1 MAARMS
7 GYTGEHAPLFASV
20 IEFIHTAT
28 LVHDDIIDESDMRR
42 GRQAV
47 HSRWG
52 NDVTV
57 LLGDFLYI
65 KSMSMALT
73 RDSLDFI
80 RLLCEVTLRMIEGE
94 LYQLTKNGIV
104 DLSED
109 EHFEII
115 RRKTAYLF
123 AGSARIGGML
133 GPGTNT
139 EQEDA
144 LWDYGLNIGMAF
156 QLVDDLLDFTGEED
170 ALGKPVGGDLREGK
184 MTLPVIHLLASGE
197 ARAADAHPQDRQRA
211 ERVALTNG
219 ASCGTCSRNI
229 GRLNTR
235 AASRQTLSSA
245 RRRRS
250 RFFRPAPSVTRSCSC
265 QITCCRGIGELPP
278 KPHRGT
284 PSSHSLSRRAVLRP
298 QRSRDSRRRIRRAH
312 GGARA
317 PRGGQPR
324 PRHHRLSNA
333 ARQRPRRPQ
342 DSTRSSMREPML
354 SLDNAYSEEELR
366 EFDARVRRGL
376 LAAGEPAAEVDYVAE
391 LKIDGLSL
399 ALTYENGTLVR
410 GATRGD
416 GVRGE
421 EVTSNV
427 RTIRAIPLKLK
438 TGRGSGARDM
448 PRLDRAAPPDP
459 RSRDPRRSLSASE
472 SVRTHQQGEDDA
484 GEPLFAEPA
493 QRRRGNDAQPR
504 SGTRREARVER
515 VDVSVG
521 RRT

>member
-1 MAARMS
+1 MFEPIRDDLEQVEREFVRHLESQVALMSARMS

-73 RDSLDFI
+73 RDSLDFT

-133 GPGTNT
+133 GPGTTT

-184 MTLPVIHLLASGE
+184 MTLPVIHLLASGDAPAE
-197 ARAADAHPQDRQRA
+197 VLIRKIVRERTASVEEWRELRALLAQHRSIDYARRIAADFVERAKTALYVFPASA
-211 ERVALTNG
+211 ERDALM
-219 ASCGTCSRNI
+219 
-229 GRLNTR
+229 
-235 AASRQTLSSA
+235 
-245 RRRRS
+245 
-250 RFFRPAPSVTRSCSC
+250 F
-265 QITCCRGIGELPP
+265 LPDYV
-278 KPHRGT
+278 
-284 PSSHSLSRRAVLRP
+284 LSR
-298 QRSRDSRRRIRRAH
+298 
-312 GGARA
+312 
-317 PRGGQPR
+317 
-324 PRHHRLSNA
+324 
-333 ARQRPRRPQ
+333 
-342 DSTRSSMREPML
+342 
-354 SLDNAYSEEELR
+354 
-366 EFDARVRRGL
+366 
-376 LAAGEPAAEVDYVAE
+376 
-391 LKIDGLSL
+391 
-399 ALTYENGTLVR
+399 
-410 GATRGD
+410 
-416 GVRGE
+416 
-421 EVTSNV
+421 
-427 RTIRAIPLKLK
+427 
-438 TGRGSGARDM
+438 
-448 PRLDRAAPPDP
+448 DR
-459 RSRDPRRSLSASE
+459 
-472 SVRTHQQGEDDA
+472 
-484 GEPLFAEPA
+484 
-493 QRRRGNDAQPR
+493 
-504 SGTRREARVER
+504 
-515 VDVSVG
+515 
-521 RRT
+521 